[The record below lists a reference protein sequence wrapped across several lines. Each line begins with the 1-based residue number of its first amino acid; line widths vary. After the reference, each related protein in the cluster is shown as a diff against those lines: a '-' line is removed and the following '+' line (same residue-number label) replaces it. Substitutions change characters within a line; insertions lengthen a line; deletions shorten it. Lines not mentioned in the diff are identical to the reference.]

1 MAIKPRIRGAIER
14 LDEIA
19 GLEKSTG
26 LILWLERAAF
36 VFTAL
41 MVISAPH
48 SIAVSQGGWAIGTVC
63 WLGSFSARVWSRE
76 KPHLT
81 LTFLAVPVLLF
92 FFWTVFT
99 AFVSYAP
106 DISLGKLPSVSLFTV
121 FFLTVNMFR
130 TRKALKFAVFALFI
144 SCMVNVIWM
153 PIERIPGRGVEVR
166 GLDPNGA
173 LAKAGAKESDTLLEV
188 NGKRISGPED
198 LVDEIRRSGK
208 GEIRFY
214 RPDFY
219 EFYTVGREDL
229 ARETGAGPAL
239 GFESWG
245 RSRNWRSS
253 GFYGMY
259 ATYAEV
265 LVLIGSLV
273 AGLLAA
279 GIRRRKTK
287 QGEPGTSSGRGS
299 MEMRAPHIPVLGI
312 SLVLIAAALLLTVT
326 RASQA
331 SFVLAVLIIFAI
343 SIGRKALVVLLI
355 ALVPVTLAGIF
366 FLQQARNVSFIDPK
380 DNSTT
385 WRLTVYREGIGLWLD
400 SPRNMLVGVGMDS
413 QKRFKEEWGLFD
425 GGRLPVGHFHSTPL
439 QLLVDR
445 GAPALLLWV
454 WIVWTFLRRSWIAV
468 RRGNYGAWWEHGL
481 LLGGFGGMIGFLT
494 SGMVHYNLGDS
505 EVAMIL
511 FLMMGLSVLTIE
523 RYAEQKPAGLPG
535 AA

>member
-1 MAIKPRIRGAIER
+1 MVK

-19 GLEKSTG
+19 GLEESTF

-36 VFTAL
+36 IFTAL
-41 MVISAPH
+41 MVVSAPH
-48 SIAVSQGGWAIGTVC
+48 SIAVSQSGWAIGTLC
-63 WLGSFSARVWSRE
+63 WLGSVSARLLSR
-76 KPHLT
+76 KKTRLT
-81 LTFLAVPVLLF
+81 LTFLAAPFLLF
-92 FFWTVFT
+92 VSWTVFT

-130 TRKALKFAVFALFI
+130 TTKALKFAVFALVF
-144 SCMVNVIWM
+144 SCMVNVVWM

-173 LAKAGAKESDTLLEV
+173 LARAGAVESDTLLEV
-188 NGKRISGPED
+188 NGKKISDPED
-198 LVDEIRRSGK
+198 LVEEIKRSGEGK
-208 GEIRFY
+208 IRFY

-229 ARETGAGPAL
+229 ARESGAGAAL
-239 GFESWG
+239 GFANWG

-273 AGLLAA
+273 AGLFAA
-279 GIRRRKTK
+279 RIRRRRTAEV
-287 QGEPGTSSGRGS
+287 GGIDPGRGS
-299 MEMRAPHIPVLGI
+299 KMIGDKVFLALGI
-312 SLVLIAAALLLTVT
+312 SLVLISIALLLTVT

-331 SFVLAVLIIFAI
+331 SFVLATLIIFAVA
-343 SIGRKALVVLLI
+343 IGRKAFVFLLI
-355 ALVPVTLAGIF
+355 ALVPVSLAGIL
-366 FLQQARNVSFIDPK
+366 FLQQSRNVSFIDPS

-385 WRLTVYREGIGLWLD
+385 WRVTVYMEGIGLWLD
-400 SPRNMLVGVGMDS
+400 SPRNILLGVGMDS

-425 GGRLPVGHFHSTPL
+425 EGKLPSGHFHSTPL

-445 GAPALLLWV
+445 GAPALLLWI
-454 WIVWTFLRRSWIAV
+454 WIVWTYLRRTWIAV
-468 RRGNYGAWWEHGL
+468 RQESYSAWWEYGL
-481 LLGGFGGMIGFLT
+481 LIGGFGGMTGFLA

-505 EVAMIL
+505 EVAMVL
-511 FLMMGLSVLTIE
+511 YLVMGFSALTIE
-523 RYAEQKPAGLPG
+523 RYANRRAAGFRG
-535 AA
+535 AVSCR